1 MLDLISLHRRAYNLA
16 IDHFVNT
23 PRETQLK
30 VVDLR
35 RNIKAEVICEWK
47 SRTYR
52 AEVVGEAVRE
62 AFRTRGS
69 IIKKRMKGE
78 QCDFSFKSIKENK
91 QHFIEQRLTKKFIQ
105 TNWRTTE
112 TIAPESFGKLTTI
125 NYDHGRWFIN
135 TGVNLTLDN
144 EGSENQ
150 GLHCCAIDPGV
161 RTFATVYSNKEVLKL
176 GDQFYGGLIFPE
188 LLKLDKLL
196 SRKKLFLN
204 SQRDRSSQFFRDKMR
219 FFMKKV
225 FKIQNKIN
233 DLISDLHRRVAYDLV
248 KSYDIILLPKF
259 ETSKMASK
267 KIKRRLTN
275 KTTRMMLGLK
285 HYQFQQ
291 TLAWMCTKYGK
302 TLVEVN
308 EAFTSKTQSW
318 DGKVNSNLGG
328 AKTIRDPR
336 TNLVVDRDVNGAR
349 GIMLRAL
356 VVASTTNP

>member
-1 MLDLISLHRRAYNLA
+1 
-16 IDHFVNT
+16 V
-23 PRETQLK
+23 
-30 VVDLR
+30 
-35 RNIKAEVICEWK
+35 
-47 SRTYR
+47 
-52 AEVVGEAVRE
+52 
-62 AFRTRGS
+62 
-69 IIKKRMKGE
+69 
-78 QCDFSFKSIKENK
+78 
-91 QHFIEQRLTKKFIQ
+91 
-105 TNWRTTE
+105 
-112 TIAPESFGKLTTI
+112 
-125 NYDHGRWFIN
+125 
-135 TGVNLTLDN
+135 TL
-144 EGSENQ
+144 
-150 GLHCCAIDPGV
+150 V
-161 RTFATVYSNKEVLKL
+161 
-176 GDQFYGGLIFPE
+176 
-188 LLKLDKLL
+188 KLDKLL